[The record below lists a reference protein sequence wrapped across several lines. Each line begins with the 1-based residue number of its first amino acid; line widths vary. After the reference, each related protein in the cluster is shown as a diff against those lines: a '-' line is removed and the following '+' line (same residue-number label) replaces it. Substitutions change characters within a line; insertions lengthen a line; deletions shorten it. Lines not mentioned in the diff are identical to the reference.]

1 MKIELDMYQTLAVA
15 VLVLMLGKF
24 LRARVQ
30 VLERFCIPAP
40 VIGGVLFAIFT
51 CVCYVTGVA
60 EFAFDDILK
69 EVCMV
74 MFFTSVGF
82 QANLKVLK
90 SGGRAMI
97 VFLGVVSC

>member
-51 CVCYVTGVA
+51 CVCYGTGIA
-60 EFAFDDILK
+60 EFAFDMISPKGISYLHENSTIQKVKRSVKGIADI
-69 EVCMV
+69 
-74 MFFTSVGF
+74 VG
-82 QANLKVLK
+82 NINPL
-90 SGGRAMI
+90 
-97 VFLGVVSC
+97 

>member
-69 EVCMV
+69 EVCMFDLHCSTFPQFPAASSTV
-74 MFFTSVGF
+74 IP
-82 QANLKVLK
+82 AAL
-90 SGGRAMI
+90 
-97 VFLGVVSC
+97 